1 MEDLSHKRKMAIMAA
16 ILAAMFFAAINQ
28 TIVSTAMPRIIA
40 ILQGMEH
47 YTWVITIFMLTSTIS
62 TILVGKLS
70 DIYGRKPFLL
80 SGILIFLIG
89 AFLCGLSQ
97 NILQLIAYRG
107 IQGVGAGIIM
117 STAFTAIG
125 DLFAPRERG
134 KWSGVMMSAFGF
146 SSVIGPTLG
155 GWLVDHMDW
164 HWLFWIFL
172 PLGIVAFFLILA
184 LFPKTARRE
193 SETIDWLGSLF
204 LSLTIVALLLGFSWA
219 GTRYDWGSPE
229 ILGLFAAAVVL
240 GIIFLLVERK
250 AASPVLPLS
259 LFRNDIVTLSNIIG
273 FLMNAGMMGAL
284 IYISFFVQGVEGIA
298 PTYAGYVTMP
308 MSIAMV
314 VMSTVIG
321 RMITKSGKYKRYALI
336 GMPVLV
342 AGMLIMAFMDSVWM
356 AVAAMIIFGVGLG
369 VGMPVF
375 TLTVQNAVSPADLG
389 VATASSQLFRNLGGT
404 IGIAV
409 LGTVM
414 STSLAS
420 NLKAKMAE
428 GGAASARIDEETAAQ
443 LSGLMDPNMLLDQ
456 PKLKGVIASLP
467 SDVQPIAE
475 QIVAALRD
483 ALSSSLT
490 LVFLWGT
497 AIVAAAGVLTIFLRE
512 IPLRTTNK
520 LPQEGAGKERSAE
533 LHPAR

>member
-1 MEDLSHKRKMAIMAA
+1 MEELSHKRKMAIMAA

-80 SGILIFLIG
+80 GGILIFLAG

-117 STAFTAIG
+117 STAFTAVG

-172 PLGIVAFFLILA
+172 PLGVVAFFLIMA

-204 LSLTIVALLLGFSWA
+204 LSLTIIALLLGFP
-219 GTRYDWGSPE
+219 G
-229 ILGLFAAAVVL
+229 
-240 GIIFLLVERK
+240 
-250 AASPVLPLS
+250 
-259 LFRNDIVTLSNIIG
+259 
-273 FLMNAGMMGAL
+273 
-284 IYISFFVQGVEGIA
+284 
-298 PTYAGYVTMP
+298 
-308 MSIAMV
+308 
-314 VMSTVIG
+314 
-321 RMITKSGKYKRYALI
+321 
-336 GMPVLV
+336 
-342 AGMLIMAFMDSVWM
+342 
-356 AVAAMIIFGVGLG
+356 
-369 VGMPVF
+369 
-375 TLTVQNAVSPADLG
+375 
-389 VATASSQLFRNLGGT
+389 
-404 IGIAV
+404 
-409 LGTVM
+409 
-414 STSLAS
+414 
-420 NLKAKMAE
+420 
-428 GGAASARIDEETAAQ
+428 
-443 LSGLMDPNMLLDQ
+443 
-456 PKLKGVIASLP
+456 
-467 SDVQPIAE
+467 
-475 QIVAALRD
+475 
-483 ALSSSLT
+483 
-490 LVFLWGT
+490 
-497 AIVAAAGVLTIFLRE
+497 
-512 IPLRTTNK
+512 
-520 LPQEGAGKERSAE
+520 
-533 LHPAR
+533 PARAMTGARGKLSDCSRRLSYSGSFSCWWR